1 MSGNLLLRYANYN
14 KWANQRITNAIVSAG
29 ETVADTEMKSSFN
42 TVRKTIY
49 HIYDSQHTWIM
60 RIQNKP
66 YSWPP
71 SKDFKGDLNE
81 FSKLLIESSQEWI
94 NYISNLND
102 VDFKKIISYKNTKG
116 IDHQTPLEEII
127 MHCFNHS
134 TYHRGQLVTML
145 RQAGVNSFEPMDFIA
160 FVR

>member
-1 MSGNLLLRYANYN
+1 MSENLLLRYANYN
-14 KWANQRITNAIVSAG
+14 KCANQRITNAIVSAG
-29 ETVADTEMKSSFN
+29 EAAADIEMKSSFS

-71 SKDFKGDLNE
+71 SKDFKGNLME
-81 FSKLLIESSQEWI
+81 FSKLLTESSQDWI
-94 NYISNLND
+94 NYIDNLNNQ
-102 VDFKKIISYKNTKG
+102 DFKKIISYKNTKG

-145 RQAGVNSFEPMDFIA
+145 RQVGLNSFEPMDFIA

>member
-81 FSKLLIESSQEWI
+81 FSITLIAS
-94 NYISNLND
+94 
-102 VDFKKIISYKNTKG
+102 G
-116 IDHQTPLEEII
+116 IFQPQH
-127 MHCFNHS
+127 
-134 TYHRGQLVTML
+134 
-145 RQAGVNSFEPMDFIA
+145 
-160 FVR
+160 

>member
-14 KWANQRITNAIVSAG
+14 KWANQRITNAILSAG
-29 ETVADTEMKSSFN
+29 EAAADIEMKSSFS

-71 SKDFKGDLNE
+71 SKDFKGDLVE
-81 FSKLLIESSQEWI
+81 FSKLLTESSQDWI
-94 NYISNLND
+94 NYIDTLNNQD
-102 VDFKKIISYKNTKG
+102 LQKIISYKNTKG

-145 RQAGVNSFEPMDFIA
+145 RQVGLNSFEPMDFIA

>member
-1 MSGNLLLRYANYN
+1 MSGNLLLRNANYN
-14 KWANQRITNAIVSAG
+14 KWANQRITNAILSAG
-29 ETVADTEMKSSFN
+29 EAAADIEMKSSFS

-71 SKDFKGDLNE
+71 SKDFKGDLME
-81 FSKLLIESSQEWI
+81 FSKLLTESSQDWI
-94 NYISNLND
+94 NYIDTLNNQD
-102 VDFKKIISYKNTKG
+102 LQKIISYKNTKG

-145 RQAGVNSFEPMDFIA
+145 RQVGLNSFEPMDFIA

>member
-1 MSGNLLLRYANYN
+1 MSENLLLRYANYN

-29 ETVADTEMKSSFN
+29 EAAADIEMKSSFS

-71 SKDFKGDLNE
+71 SKDFKGNLME
-81 FSKLLIESSQEWI
+81 FSKLLTESSQDWI
-94 NYISNLND
+94 NYIDNLNNQD
-102 VDFKKIISYKNTKG
+102 LKKIISYKNTKG

-127 MHCFNHS
+127 MHCFNNS

-145 RQAGVNSFEPMDFIA
+145 RQVGLNSFEPMDFIA

>member
-1 MSGNLLLRYANYN
+1 MSENLLLRYANYN

-29 ETVADTEMKSSFN
+29 EAAADIEMKSSFS

-71 SKDFKGDLNE
+71 SKDFKGNLME
-81 FSKLLIESSQEWI
+81 FSKLLTESSQDWI
-94 NYISNLND
+94 NYIDNLNNQ
-102 VDFKKIISYKNTKG
+102 DFKKIISYKNN
-116 IDHQTPLEEII
+116 I
-127 MHCFNHS
+127 
-134 TYHRGQLVTML
+134 R
-145 RQAGVNSFEPMDFIA
+145 
-160 FVR
+160 

>member
-29 ETVADTEMKSSFN
+29 EAAADIEMKSSFS

-71 SKDFKGDLNE
+71 SKDFKGDLVE
-81 FSKLLIESSQEWI
+81 FSKLLTESSQDWI
-94 NYISNLND
+94 NYIDALNNQD
-102 VDFKKIISYKNTKG
+102 LQKIISYKNTKG
-116 IDHQTPLEEII
+116 IDHQTTLEEII

-145 RQAGVNSFEPMDFIA
+145 RQVGLNSFEPMDFIA

>member
-1 MSGNLLLRYANYN
+1 MSENLLLRYANYN

-29 ETVADTEMKSSFN
+29 EAAADIEMKSSFS

-71 SKDFKGDLNE
+71 SKDFKGNLME
-81 FSKLLIESSQEWI
+81 FSKLLTESSQDWI
-94 NYISNLND
+94 NYIDNLNNQD
-102 VDFKKIISYKNTKG
+102 LKKIISYKNTKG

-134 TYHRGQLVTML
+134 TSHRGQLVTML
-145 RQAGVNSFEPMDFIA
+145 RQVGLNSFEPMDFIA

>member
-102 VDFKKIISYKNTKG
+102 EDFKKIIWDFADQLK
-116 IDHQTPLEEII
+116 EELKEQKKLDS
-127 MHCFNHS
+127 HVDNNLKS
-134 TYHRGQLVTML
+134 L
-145 RQAGVNSFEPMDFIA
+145 RDAVESNS
-160 FVR
+160 